1 MRYPDK
7 VDSII
12 PHLQIII
19 PFILMTIKHSYD
31 IVIPFFF
38 YILRHYMYFH
48 RYVVIARIP
57 VE

>member
-19 PFILMTIKHSYD
+19 PFILMTIKPSYD
-31 IVIPFFF
+31 IVMGISKSGLLTGR
-38 YILRHYMYFH
+38 IL
-48 RYVVIARIP
+48 
-57 VE
+57 